1 MFLVLVL
8 LSAYLLVFRCE
19 LKGSIW
25 IILRTISVLQK
36 KKKKTALSGNYS
48 GQIYHCKLFIRLL
61 QRSYF
66 NKTHLIHSR

>member
-48 GQIYHCKLFIRLL
+48 GQIYHCKLF
-61 QRSYF
+61 Y
-66 NKTHLIHSR
+66 

>member
-36 KKKKTALSGNYS
+36 KKKKRQRCQEIIQDRFTIANYLLDCYS
-48 GQIYHCKLFIRLL
+48 GVTSIKP
-61 QRSYF
+61 
-66 NKTHLIHSR
+66 T